1 MTNTPAHQPYG
12 AHADFD
18 WTAPRRVPLV
28 PVEQTSGIEAET
40 SGAHFCTHPAD
51 ATGERGCPR
60 WPACLN
66 ARPLLEPLAMPPL
79 TANDVADFAERWRD
93 ASTRMVADAFG
104 VPHSTLVSAHAR
116 LERKVDQY
124 PPRPR
129 WYRGRHRRPLLQRTA
144 PAGAGIA

>member
-51 ATGERGCPR
+51 ATGVEQGCPA
-60 WPACLN
+60 WPLCLN
-66 ARPLLEPLAMPPL
+66 ARPSSLTMPPL
-79 TANDVADFAERWRD
+79 TASDVADFAERWRE
-93 ASTRMVADAFG
+93 ASKRMIADAFG
-104 VPHSTLVSAHAR
+104 VPAELLNAVYDSAT
-116 LERKVDQY
+116 
-124 PPRPR
+124 PPRPPH
-129 WYRGRHRRPLLQRTA
+129 YRGRHRRPSALARRTA